1 MTWEVAKMKM
11 KVTLVK
17 TAERA
22 SGSRQKRRLSV
33 VPGVAPLTETSEGEA
48 RIMQMIVLTHYFQ
61 QIIAGI

>member
-1 MTWEVAKMKM
+1 MWEVAKMKM
-11 KVTLVK
+11 KATLVK

-22 SGSRQKRRLSV
+22 SGSQQKRRLSV